1 MRVKIIDACINGR
14 WMSTW
19 RDKVVDL
26 YCPDEK
32 GNYWNVE
39 NVEGEKGSYFF
50 SGNVFID
57 YESIPKLRYGGQ
69 KENTEVVDNH

>member
-57 YESIPKLRYGGQ
+57 YESISQESKLRYGGQ
-69 KENTEVVDNH
+69 